1 VKSLQDQFRIPDE
14 HQTKSTLGKNPMS
27 QTNAQASTIEA
38 VVIGAGPYGLSVAA
52 HLAAAGVSFRIF
64 GSPMSAW
71 ADQMPK
77 GMLLKSEG
85 FASSLSDPGSELTLG
100 EFCKQQ
106 GLPYQDQDRPVELET
121 FVAYG
126 LAFQRQFVPNL
137 DRRTVTSVDR
147 VADGFEIVLE
157 DGEHFRARKV
167 VLAIGITQFTQVPE
181 VLRDMPAHLVSHS
194 SAHSKLEDFKGR
206 HVAVLG
212 AGASALDLAAL
223 LHRAGASVEVIARR
237 GVVRFHSPPRKRSLR
252 ERILSPM
259 TGIGMGWDLFF
270 YVNAPQLFRQLPE
283 KLRLDRMRKT
293 LGPAPGWFIRDHV
306 VGKVPLHVNTRVVG
320 ARAEGDGI
328 ALEIDH
334 EGENRAVRFDHV
346 IAATGYRVDLRRLNL
361 LSEELCRAIRLTGGS
376 PSLSQNFE
384 SSVPGLYFIG
394 VTAANSFGPVMRFAV
409 GAHYTAPK
417 IAKHLAAAS
426 DRFAA
431 RNKMHG
437 DAVSDV
443 RNAVSGP

>member
-1 VKSLQDQFRIPDE
+1 
-14 HQTKSTLGKNPMS
+14 MS
-27 QTNAQASTIEA
+27 KTNAQASIIEA

-64 GSPMSAW
+64 GNPMSAW

-106 GLPYQDQDRPVELET
+106 GLPYQDQDRPVEVET

-126 LAFQRQFVPNL
+126 LAFQRRFVPNL
-137 DRRTVTSVDR
+137 DTRMVTSVDR

-157 DGEHFRARKV
+157 DGEHLRARKV
-167 VLAIGITQFTQVPE
+167 VMAIGITQFTQVPE
-181 VLRDMPAHLVSHS
+181 LLRDMPAHLVSHS
-194 SAHSKLEDFKGR
+194 SAHSNLENFKGR

-237 GVVRFHSPPRKRSLR
+237 GKVRFHNPPRKRSLR

-259 TGIGMGWDLFF
+259 TGIGMGWDLFL
-270 YVNAPQLFRQLPE
+270 YVNAPQLFRQFPE

-293 LGPAPGWFIRDHV
+293 LGPAPGWFIREHV
-306 VGKVPLHVNTRVVG
+306 VGKVSLHVNTTVVG
-320 ARAEGDGI
+320 ARPDGDGI
-328 ALEIDH
+328 VLQLGH
-334 EGENRAVRFDHV
+334 EGENRTVRFDHV

-361 LSEELCRAIRLTGGS
+361 LSEELCQGIRLTGGS
-376 PSLSQNFE
+376 PRLSKNFE
-384 SSVPGLYFIG
+384 SSVPGLYFVG
-394 VTAANSFGPVMRFAV
+394 VAAANSFGPVMRFAV

-431 RNKMHG
+431 RNTMHG
-437 DAVSDV
+437 DTVSDV
-443 RNAVSGP
+443 RNAVSRP